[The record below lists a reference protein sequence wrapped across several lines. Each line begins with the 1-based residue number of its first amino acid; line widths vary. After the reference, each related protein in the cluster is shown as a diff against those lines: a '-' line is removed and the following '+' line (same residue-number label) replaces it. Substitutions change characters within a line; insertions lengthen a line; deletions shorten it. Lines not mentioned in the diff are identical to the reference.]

1 MEKLNEDY
9 YTSMLFIILNYIT
22 VILLCHYLAIGKY
35 GNSLGKIKSNF
46 YYNSSHFIYIF
57 SLASKALLL
66 SLKGDKG
73 MKASESYL
81 VNKFII
87 SLIMSSI

>member
-1 MEKLNEDY
+1 MRIITPQCCLSFSIISQLYFFVIILQLVNMGTVWAKLNQI
-9 YTSMLFIILNYIT
+9 FIIIPAT
-22 VILLCHYLAIGKY
+22 
-35 GNSLGKIKSNF
+35 SL
-46 YYNSSHFIYIF
+46 YIF